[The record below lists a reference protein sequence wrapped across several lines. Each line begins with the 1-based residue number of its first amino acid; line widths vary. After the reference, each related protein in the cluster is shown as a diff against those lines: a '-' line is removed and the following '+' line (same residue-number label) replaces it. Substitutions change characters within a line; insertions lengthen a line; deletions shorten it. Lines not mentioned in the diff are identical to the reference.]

1 MPSGGEAAKSLI
13 ASWLS
18 SDVIACSELSELLLA
33 FTPGIKPAK
42 IVHNTSTLA
51 NFGSVFKV
59 DLLLLWAKQWIYPL
73 FRCPVGN
80 KEPKHLNNTPS
91 DSDGLIKASYSDV
104 SIF

>member
-51 NFGSVFKV
+51 NFVSVFKV
-59 DLLLLWAKQWIYPL
+59 DLLLLWAKQGIYVTSFL
-73 FRCPVGN
+73 VFRT
-80 KEPKHLNNTPS
+80 KET
-91 DSDGLIKASYSDV
+91 V
-104 SIF
+104 SIGLKNALRVVTSILQN